1 MPVQVSGVPSQPT
14 LHPHFNSH
22 SGSRPAPA
30 GCRTQQRTRDQQQ
43 GHICR
48 VRQPAHRVLL
58 TTASNIKPV
67 TPEPAPIT
75 LFCTFL
81 PFAVRRCQP
90 QHDRP
95 PPEGLP
101 VCCRLVAA
109 LSWGEETKTGKTIQR
124 AKGIHKRLGQLT
136 GAQAL

>member
-14 LHPHFNSH
+14 LHLNFNSH

-90 QHDRP
+90 QHDRL

-109 LSWGEETKTGKTIQR
+109 LSWGEETKTGKTTQR